1 MQFTKENS
9 LYNNTPAS
17 WTASNISVNGGAT
30 LGLNVGGTGEFTAS
44 DVATLSALGTTTGG
58 LRNGSILA
66 LDTTNATG
74 GVFALTSPITNTNSG
89 ANVINLNKIG
99 VNTLQLA
106 AGPNTYT
113 GTTTVSK
120 GTLQLTGNNSLT
132 GNTVVTIAND
142 ATATFDLNGFNTT
155 IGGLTGGGTT
165 GGKVSLGTGNLTV
178 VTPTNSTY
186 AGSFT
191 STGGGLNFNLG
202 SLGSNAVTQTLTGG
216 GSTGGNLTVTNGT
229 RRAFAGEC
237 DYLGLGY
244 DQHGDR
250 AGQRQ
255 QWRADGWREYE
266 PGFPVHHGWRRSG
279 GCLQQLQWL
288 QQHRY
293 WH

>member
-1 MQFTKENS
+1 MTTAGPGKIVLSGQNSYTGKTSVGSGTVQFTKENS

-113 GTTTVSK
+113 GPTTVSK

-165 GGKVSLGTGNLTV
+165 GGKVSLRCRQ
-178 VTPTNSTY
+178 S
-186 AGSFT
+186 
-191 STGGGLNFNLG
+191 
-202 SLGSNAVTQTLTGG
+202 
-216 GSTGGNLTVTNGT
+216 
-229 RRAFAGEC
+229 
-237 DYLGLGY
+237 
-244 DQHGDR
+244 HGR
-250 AGQRQ
+250 
-255 QWRADGWREYE
+255 
-266 PGFPVHHGWRRSG
+266 
-279 GCLQQLQWL
+279 
-288 QQHRY
+288 
-293 WH
+293 